1 MKILEIGCGIGVLTW
16 LLSKKIT
23 QGYIEAVDFSQK
35 SVDYATTNNRQPNVM
50 FTCSDILQYEPQQTP
65 FGYILAFDVLEHIP
79 TEQHAA
85 LFEKI
90 NRWMHP
96 GSKFFINLP
105 NPGYILY
112 DRINNP
118 DELQEIDQPVYFHSL
133 AENLRKHDLHITS
146 METYSIWVKNDYQ
159 FYIVEK
165 NIPFEANK
173 LKLSLFDKA
182 VNRLTM
188 AYRKIRYNYPQ

>member
-1 MKILEIGCGIGVLTW
+1 
-16 LLSKKIT
+16 
-23 QGYIEAVDFSQK
+23 
-35 SVDYATTNNRQPNVM
+35 
-50 FTCSDILQYEPQQTP
+50 
-65 FGYILAFDVLEHIP
+65 
-79 TEQHAA
+79 
-85 LFEKI
+85 
-90 NRWMHP
+90 
-96 GSKFFINLP
+96 
-105 NPGYILY
+105 
-112 DRINNP
+112 
-118 DELQEIDQPVYFHSL
+118 
-133 AENLRKHDLHITS
+133 